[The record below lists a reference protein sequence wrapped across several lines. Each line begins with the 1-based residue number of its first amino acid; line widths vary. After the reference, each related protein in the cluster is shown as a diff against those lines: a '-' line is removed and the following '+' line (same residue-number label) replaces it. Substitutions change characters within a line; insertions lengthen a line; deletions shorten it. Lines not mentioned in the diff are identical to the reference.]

1 MSIEINH
8 LVYEITTELYT
19 LGKVSKNSEIYNCRL
34 KLLNSIK
41 ETIQQHRKDMY
52 HISYTHKQLYN
63 ARKLELQNK
72 ESEKKE
78 QIRLEYVKNYISYRD
93 GHNNILNKDL
103 KLMYDNNINIFTEK
117 IDNVYMEINKLND
130 HYNNISCAHS
140 AAVQHAVRQA
150 VKQDEIRMHTY
161 NKKQYEKKCIIDEL
175 MRICKMEQ
183 AHIIQ
188 VNEFNHNHIQ
198 KAYPYTPYQQAV
210 YQHANY
216 HNANYLETV
225 NTNLAYQQAVYQ
237 HTINSNI
244 TYSQKIDKELEHE
257 LEHELEKELELELEQ
272 EQKLKFEIEKE
283 QKLKFEI
290 EKEQKLNEQQFS
302 ITSELLN
309 MID

>member
-1 MSIEINH
+1 MFIEINH
-8 LVYEITTELYT
+8 LVCEITTELCT

-41 ETIQQHRKDMY
+41 ETIQQHRKDMKR
-52 HISYTHKQLYN
+52 ISHRHEQLYN
-63 ARKLELQNK
+63 ARELELQNK
-72 ESEKKE
+72 ESEKE
-78 QIRLEYVKNYISYRD
+78 EDMRLQYVKNYISYRD

-103 KLMYDNNINIFTEK
+103 KLMYDNNINIFTKK

-150 VKQDEIRMHTY
+150 VKQEEIRINIY
-161 NKKQYEKKCIIDEL
+161 NQKQYERNFLVNELICICNL
-175 MRICKMEQ
+175 EQ
-183 AHIIQ
+183 AHIVQ

-216 HNANYLETV
+216 HKTV

-237 HTINSNI
+237 HTIDSNK
-244 TYSQKIDKELEHE
+244 TYSQKIEQELEHE
-257 LEHELEKELELELEQ
+257 LEQELKLEQELELELEL
-272 EQKLKFEIEKE
+272 ELEIE
-283 QKLKFEI
+283 LEI

-302 ITSELLN
+302 ITFELLD